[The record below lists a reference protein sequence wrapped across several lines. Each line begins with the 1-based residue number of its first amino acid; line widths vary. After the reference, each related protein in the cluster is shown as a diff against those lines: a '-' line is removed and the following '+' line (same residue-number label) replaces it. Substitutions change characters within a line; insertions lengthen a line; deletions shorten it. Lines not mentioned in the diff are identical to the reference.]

1 MGICKYGF
9 CIYEVH
15 TKSLG
20 GKLPTPLIFVS
31 GKNKNYRERFYEKIY
46 LDNQNCLLKN
56 SSVFYAT
63 KAFVLT
69 FSMILRMSFH
79 IEISVN
85 ISTILP

>member
-1 MGICKYGF
+1 MQAWILYIRSTHKIAWWRIPHTPDF
-9 CIYEVH
+9 CIRQ
-15 TKSLG
+15 
-20 GKLPTPLIFVS
+20 
-31 GKNKNYRERFYEKIY
+31 NKNYRERFYEKIY

-85 ISTILP
+85 ISTMLP